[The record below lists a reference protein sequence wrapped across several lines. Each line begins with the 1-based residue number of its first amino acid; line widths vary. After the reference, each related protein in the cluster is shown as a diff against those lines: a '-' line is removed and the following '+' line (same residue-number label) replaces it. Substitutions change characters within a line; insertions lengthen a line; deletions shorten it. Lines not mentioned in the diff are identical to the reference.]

1 MLKSPKKHEEK
12 TEEEKAWK
20 DKWSSKENTCNRKKG
35 KRKDIKH
42 K

>member
-20 DKWSSKENTCNRKKG
+20 DKPSQSQKQELSKEK
-35 KRKDIKH
+35 
-42 K
+42 